1 MMLYKVIT
9 ISSQKLRVRAEP
21 SINSDVVGHLYKDNI
36 YECEPVN
43 DEWARTT
50 SADTG
55 VIGYVS
61 RDYLQPCKPVNDDIT
76 ITFTRDE
83 LKSIV
88 DYINSLLGE

>member
-1 MMLYKVIT
+1 MLYKVIT

-21 SINSDVVGHLYKDNI
+21 SINSDIIGHLYKDNI

-50 SADTG
+50 SADTA

-61 RDYLQPCKPVNDDIT
+61 RDYLQPCTPISDDVT
-76 ITFTRDE
+76 ITFTRAE
-83 LKSIV
+83 LKSMI

>member
-1 MMLYKVIT
+1 MLYKVIT

-21 SINSDVVGHLYKDNI
+21 SINSDVVGHLYKDNV

-43 DEWARTT
+43 DEWARAT

-61 RDYLQPCKPVNDDIT
+61 RDYLQPCEHANDDIT

-83 LKSIV
+83 LKSMV

>member
-1 MMLYKVIT
+1 MLYKVIT
-9 ISSQKLRVRAEP
+9 VSSQKLRVRAEP
-21 SINSDVVGHLYKDNI
+21 SINSDVVGHLYKDNV

-43 DEWARTT
+43 DEWARVK

-61 RDYLQPCKPVNDDIT
+61 RDYLQLCEPVNDDVT
-76 ITFTRDE
+76 ITFSRAE
-83 LKSIV
+83 LKSMV

>member
-1 MMLYKVIT
+1 MLYKVVT
-9 ISSQKLRVRAEP
+9 VSSQKLRVRAAP

-36 YECEPVN
+36 YGCEPVN

-50 SADTG
+50 SVDTG

-61 RDYLQPCKPVNDDIT
+61 RDYLQPCEPVNDDVT
-76 ITFTRDE
+76 ITFSRTE
-83 LKSIV
+83 LKSMV

>member
-1 MMLYKVIT
+1 MLYKVIT

-36 YECEPVN
+36 YNCEPVN

-61 RDYLQPCKPVNDDIT
+61 RDYLQPCEHANDDIT

-83 LKSIV
+83 LKSMV

>member
-1 MMLYKVIT
+1 MLYKVIT

-21 SINSDVVGHLYKDNI
+21 SINSDVVGHLYKDNV

-43 DEWARTT
+43 DEWVRTT

-55 VIGYVS
+55 VMGYVS
-61 RDYLQPCKPVNDDIT
+61 RAYLRLCDQINDDVT
-76 ITFTRDE
+76 ITFSRAE
-83 LKSIV
+83 LKSMV

>member
-9 ISSQKLRVRAEP
+9 ISSKKLRVRAEP
-21 SINSDVVGHLYKDNI
+21 SINSAVVGYLYKDNV

-43 DEWARTT
+43 DEWARAT

-61 RDYLQPCKPVNDDIT
+61 RAYLQPCEQINDDVT

-83 LKSIV
+83 LKAMA

>member
-1 MMLYKVIT
+1 MLYKVIT
-9 ISSQKLRVRAEP
+9 VSSQKLRVRKEP
-21 SINSDVVGHLYKDNI
+21 TINSNVVGHLYKDNI

-43 DEWARTT
+43 DEWVRAT

-61 RDYLQPCKPVNDDIT
+61 RDYLQPCEPVSEDVT
-76 ITFTRDE
+76 ITFSHAE
-83 LKSIV
+83 LKSMI

>member
-1 MMLYKVIT
+1 MLYKVIT
-9 ISSQKLRVRAEP
+9 VSSQKLRVRAEP
-21 SINSDVVGHLYKDNI
+21 SINSDVVGHLYKDNV
-36 YECEPVN
+36 YECEPLN
-43 DEWARTT
+43 DEWARAS

-61 RDYLQPCKPVNDDIT
+61 RDYLQPCDHANNDVT

-83 LKSIV
+83 LKSMI

>member
-1 MMLYKVIT
+1 MMLYKVMT
-9 ISSQKLRVRAEP
+9 VSSQKLRVRAEP
-21 SINSDVVGHLYKDNI
+21 SINSDVVGHLYKNNI

-61 RDYLQPCKPVNDDIT
+61 RDYLQLCTIDDGVT
-76 ITFTRDE
+76 ITFSRAE

>member
-1 MMLYKVIT
+1 MLYKVIT
-9 ISSQKLRVRAEP
+9 IRSQKLRVRAEP

-50 SADTG
+50 SADTS

-61 RDYLQPCKPVNDDIT
+61 LAYLQPCEQINDDVT
-76 ITFTRDE
+76 ITFTRAE
-83 LKSIV
+83 LKSMI

>member
-1 MMLYKVIT
+1 MLYKVIT
-9 ISSQKLRVRAEP
+9 VSSQKLRVRAEP

-36 YECEPVN
+36 YDCEPVN
-43 DEWARTT
+43 DEWARVK

-61 RDYLQPCKPVNDDIT
+61 RAYLRPCEPANNDIT
-76 ITFTRDE
+76 ITFTREE
-83 LKSIV
+83 LKSMV

>member
-1 MMLYKVIT
+1 MLYKVIT
-9 ISSQKLRVRAEP
+9 VSSQKLRVRAEP

-43 DEWARTT
+43 DEWARAT

-61 RDYLQPCKPVNDDIT
+61 RDYLQLCVTDPDDVT
-76 ITFTRDE
+76 ITFSRSE

>member
-1 MMLYKVIT
+1 MLYKVIT
-9 ISSQKLRVRAEP
+9 VSSQKLRVRAEP
-21 SINSDVVGHLYKDNI
+21 SINSNVVGHLYKDNT
-36 YECEPVN
+36 YECEPLN

-61 RDYLQPCKPVNDDIT
+61 QAYLQQCEQINDDVT
-76 ITFTRDE
+76 ITFTRAE
-83 LKSIV
+83 LKSMA

>member
-1 MMLYKVIT
+1 MLYKVIT
-9 ISSQKLRVRAEP
+9 VSSQKLRVRAEP

-43 DEWARTT
+43 DEWARVK
-50 SADTG
+50 SVDTG

-61 RDYLQPCKPVNDDIT
+61 RDYLQPCEPVNDDVT
-76 ITFTRDE
+76 ITFSRAE
-83 LKSIV
+83 LKSMV

>member
-1 MMLYKVIT
+1 MLYKVIT
-9 ISSQKLRVRAEP
+9 VSSQKLRVRAEP
-21 SINSDVVGHLYKDNI
+21 SINSDVVGHLYKDNV

-43 DEWARTT
+43 DEWVRAA

-61 RDYLQPCKPVNDDIT
+61 RDYLQLCTPIADDVT
-76 ITFTRDE
+76 ITFSRAE
-83 LKSIV
+83 LKSMI

>member
-1 MMLYKVIT
+1 MMLCKVIT
-9 ISSQKLRVRAEP
+9 KTSQKLRVRAEP
-21 SINSDVVGHLYKDNI
+21 SINSDIVGYLYKNNV

-61 RDYLQPCKPVNDDIT
+61 RDYLQPCESANNDVT
-76 ITFTRDE
+76 ITFTRAE
-83 LKSIV
+83 LKSMV
-88 DYINSLLGE
+88 DYINSLLGA

>member
-1 MMLYKVIT
+1 MLYKVIT
-9 ISSQKLRVRAEP
+9 TSSKKLRVRAEP

-36 YECEPVN
+36 YACEPFN
-43 DEWARTT
+43 DEWSRVT

-61 RDYLQPCKPVNDDIT
+61 RDYLQLCNHINNDIT
-76 ITFTRDE
+76 ITFTREE
-83 LKSIV
+83 LKSMV

>member
-61 RDYLQPCKPVNDDIT
+61 RDYLQAVNDDIS
-76 ITFTRDE
+76 IAFSRAE
-83 LKSIV
+83 LKSMV
-88 DYINSLLGE
+88 DYINSLLGA

>member
-1 MMLYKVIT
+1 MLYKVIT
-9 ISSQKLRVRAEP
+9 VSSQKLRVRAET
-21 SINSDVVGHLYKDNI
+21 SINSYVVGHLYKNNVYD
-36 YECEPVN
+36 CEPVN

-61 RDYLQPCKPVNDDIT
+61 LDYLQPCDPVNDDVT
-76 ITFTRDE
+76 ITFSRSE
-83 LKSIV
+83 LKSMI